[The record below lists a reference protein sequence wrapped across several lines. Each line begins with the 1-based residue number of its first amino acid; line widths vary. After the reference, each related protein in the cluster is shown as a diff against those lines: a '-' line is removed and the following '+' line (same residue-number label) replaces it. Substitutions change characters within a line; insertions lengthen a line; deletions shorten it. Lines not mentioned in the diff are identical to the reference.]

1 MQHAALKLLTFFDH
15 LFFNGYFSYIIV
27 NVRMIFWFHLKG
39 EWGEKY
45 LVNKTPKQC

>member
-15 LFFNGYFSYIIV
+15 LFFNGYFSSRIV
-27 NVRMIFWFHLKG
+27 SKCENDILFSFK
-39 EWGEKY
+39 GEKY